1 MQRKIKYFVY
11 KTILPHYAM
20 QSNNFCLSSYVIKQ
34 NKIIL
39 FVELNMSSI
48 AKPYIHTY
56 IRKFNYLLKKKN
68 KNT

>member
-1 MQRKIKYFVY
+1 
-11 KTILPHYAM
+11 M